1 MSSVITT
8 DSDIFDRLRRLR
20 DEEGLS
26 QAEMGDRIGKSQQTW
41 AAYESGKTTPPLSTL
56 QDLVVEFDLRSDW
69 FFMGKG
75 QVRES
80 DVMEDPRQPYIYE
93 NIPEDFE
100 PESVAYVPVYGAP
113 LGAGQAGNAS
123 MVEVRGY
130 MAWER
135 AWLRQQARIDPTK
148 AFCAQVYG
156 QSMETLISNGDMVLG
171 EMQQVIDHDGIYAV
185 RLEDELFIKH
195 VMRRGDS
202 IHLVSEN
209 NTYSTIEVGAY
220 DDLTPIGRIVGKV
233 GLV

>member
-1 MSSVITT
+1 M
-8 DSDIFDRLRRLR
+8 R
-20 DEEGLS
+20 
-26 QAEMGDRIGKSQQTW
+26 K
-41 AAYESGKTTPPLSTL
+41 
-56 QDLVVEFDLRSDW
+56 
-69 FFMGKG
+69 
-75 QVRES
+75 S
-80 DVMEDPRQPYIYE
+80 DVAKDPRQPYIYE
-93 NIPEDFE
+93 NIPDDFV

-135 AWLRQQARIDPTK
+135 AWLRQQARIDPNK

-202 IHLVSEN
+202 VHLVSEN
-209 NTYSTIEVGAY
+209 STYSTIKVGAY